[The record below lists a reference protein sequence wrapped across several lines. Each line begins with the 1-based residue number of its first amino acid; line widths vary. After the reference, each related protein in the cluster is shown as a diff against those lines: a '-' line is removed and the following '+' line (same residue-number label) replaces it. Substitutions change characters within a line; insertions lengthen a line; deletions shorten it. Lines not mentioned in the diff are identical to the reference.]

1 LAGGK
6 VMLNADWGCCRR
18 KQSSSEGGDLAPDR
32 KIENII
38 YQCDDT
44 EHSTMGAGRTDA
56 RALTVQ
62 TIYCKQRR
70 TRRLK
75 FLPLWGIHS
84 CSYSCEQYILNM
96 KMVPHSPLFLLF
108 FSRGRQRLVHAN
120 SRER

>member
-1 LAGGK
+1 
-6 VMLNADWGCCRR
+6 MLNADWGCCRR

-75 FLPLWGIHS
+75 FLPLYKNEVKISLIQVPPS
-84 CSYSCEQYILNM
+84 CTFDVIWINFKVFSS
-96 KMVPHSPLFLLF
+96 LL
-108 FSRGRQRLVHAN
+108 S
-120 SRER
+120 